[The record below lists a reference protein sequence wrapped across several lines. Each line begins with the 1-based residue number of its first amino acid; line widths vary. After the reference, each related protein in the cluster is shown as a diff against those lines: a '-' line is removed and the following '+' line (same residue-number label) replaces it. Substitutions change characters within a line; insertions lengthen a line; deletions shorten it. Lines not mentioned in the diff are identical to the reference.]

1 MERNKPKNSNN
12 MKRNKVSILA
22 IVALGGLMAC
32 GPIANAQDTNT
43 PAAPAAPQRPGPGRG
58 RGIQAILD
66 KLDLT
71 ADQKEKVTAAMK
83 EQTDKMMALR
93 NDSSIAQEDRRPKA
107 KEIRDAFTAKLK
119 TILTPEQYTKFEEL
133 SKQGMRPPGAPPTA
147 PAAPKAPSTQN

>member
-1 MERNKPKNSNN
+1 MVLDHCHRDWDCPGSDVDRPPTEERT
-12 MKRNKVSILA
+12 
-22 IVALGGLMAC
+22 VADTDAAGEYCAGLWDGCC
-32 GPIANAQDTNT
+32 GSTRTA
-43 PAAPAAPQRPGPGRG
+43 GPVGR
-58 RGIQAILD
+58 ID
-66 KLDLT
+66 DLT